1 MSRKGPGFRAANG
14 SPIKHYGQRIIRGI
28 GDQFQSLSLTAQV
41 ADVKSTLGSVHQ
53 MLRAGNSVHFES
65 GNCYIEHLPTGKRT
79 SIEEK
84 NGTFE
89 VGVWVP
95 KACTHTSS
103 ISASKKQVQF
113 VSSRMNADAY
123 RQSTRK
129 IQPVTC
135 DSGEHQGFPRQDER
149 L

>member
-1 MSRKGPGFRAANG
+1 MTNFR
-14 SPIKHYGQRIIRGI
+14 IC
-28 GDQFQSLSLTAQV
+28 LVAQV

-65 GNCYIEHLPTGKRT
+65 GNCYIEHVSTGKRT

-95 KACTHTSS
+95 KSCVRNASNGESAAARTNTGVQHESS
-103 ISASKKQVQF
+103 
-113 VSSRMNADAY
+113 
-123 RQSTRK
+123 RK

-135 DSGEHQGFPRQDER
+135 AIDEHQGFPRQNER
-149 L
+149 F

>member
-1 MSRKGPGFRAANG
+1 
-14 SPIKHYGQRIIRGI
+14 
-28 GDQFQSLSLTAQV
+28 
-41 ADVKSTLGSVHQ
+41 

-95 KACTHTSS
+95 KACAHTVLN
-103 ISASKKQVQF
+103 SASMKQDQSVA
-113 VSSRMNADAY
+113 SRANAGAY
-123 RQSTRK
+123 RESTRK

-135 DSGEHQGFPRQDER
+135 DSDEHQGFPRQDER
-149 L
+149 F